1 MRFLLAAVL
10 GAHGIAHFVGFVFS
24 WQIATLVELPY
35 KTTILAGRID
45 LGDGGIRAMGLLW
58 LLGGLGLLIA
68 AVAVATDAPW
78 AHRLTA
84 LMVAMS
90 LVLCAIGWP
99 DSRIGL
105 VVNVALAVALV
116 VNARWPV
123 LALVR

>member
-1 MRFLLAAVL
+1 MRFILAAVL

-45 LGDGGIRAMGLLW
+45 LGDGGIPAMGLLW

-68 AVAVATDAPW
+68 AVAVATDTPW
-78 AHRLTA
+78 SLRLTA